1 MSFNS
6 FEEQFKTVILEY
18 LSPDAYSKRLKKSTE
33 YTNADRGEIDPVGEK
48 LRNKG
53 ATRNINK
60 LSKIRNKRVAKVRK
74 GRATLGDKV
83 KSAFGVP
90 GEKGPRPTRLKKK
103 GFDAVAKSGPK
114 ATMLR
119 GESPDKDALG
129 KFHQRSLGG
138 RKERRPYSR
147 RLSQDPQARSVTS
160 TGRKY
165 EEQFRNAILNYLNEG
180 LPNNQEKPKVDV
192 IKVGAKRVS
201 AAAKKA
207 KKSGQDPV
215 EAADRAVARIY
226 KAGDKE
232 LDRSDEI
239 SAEGAGKVAGRFQ
252 RAVITG
258 QKKTDKSGKNIQSQV
273 GRIRKKFD
281 KRKPAVNR
289 NDGGIKYSVPGDA
302 DTFDAARTTVGKDD
316 NEPLVRALKR
326 KPI

>member
-1 MSFNS
+1 MSFTS

-18 LSPDAYSKRLKKSTE
+18 LSPAAYSKRLKKSTE

-48 LRNKG
+48 LRNKA

-60 LSKIRNKRVAKVRK
+60 LSKVRNKRVAKVRK

-90 GEKGPRPTRLKKK
+90 GEKGPRPSRLKKK
-103 GFDAVAKSGPK
+103 GFDAVAKSGPESL
-114 ATMLR
+114 MLR
-119 GESPDKDALG
+119 GLSPDKDALG
-129 KFHQRSLGG
+129 RFHQRGLNG

-147 RLSQDPQARSVTS
+147 RLSQDPQARSVTP

-165 EEQFRNAILNYLNEG
+165 EEQFKNAILNYLN
-180 LPNNQEKPKVDV
+180 
-192 IKVGAKRVS
+192 
-201 AAAKKA
+201 
-207 KKSGQDPV
+207 
-215 EAADRAVARIY
+215 
-226 KAGDKE
+226 
-232 LDRSDEI
+232 EI

-258 QKKTDKSGKNIQSQV
+258 QKKTDKSGKDIESQV

-289 NDGGIKYSVPGDA
+289 NDGGIKYRVPGDA
-302 DTFDAARTTVGKDD
+302 DTFDAARTTVGKDA
-316 NEPLVRALKR
+316 NEPLVRASKR
-326 KPI
+326 KTI